1 MAGTLIVDDHPL
13 FREGLRAALD
23 VQDESTVAGGFAPFM
38 EADSVAK
45 AVEILGSAGAKE
57 LSLVILDI
65 GLPDGSGFDILER
78 FAGRSGSPHFMM
90 LSMYSERSLATR
102 AIRAS
107 ADGYASKQIP
117 LEALKF
123 GLKLVMLGQLFIE
136 GEILRDVLMIK
147 PVKESEANKA
157 KACVQT
163 LTSREREA
171 FMILAEGG
179 TTKDVAGRLGI
190 SQRSAENYQ
199 SAIYG
204 KLEAVSPTMLVLTAI
219 RAGMVEP

>member
-23 VQDESTVAGGFAPFM
+23 VQDENMEADGFTPFM
-38 EADSVAK
+38 EAGSVAK
-45 AVEILGSAGAKE
+45 ATEILGSDEARQ

-78 FAGRSGSPHFMM
+78 FAGKSGSPHFMM

-102 AIRAS
+102 AIRAG

-117 LEALKF
+117 LEALKI
-123 GLKLVMLGQLFIE
+123 GLKLVMHGQLFIE

-147 PVKESEANKA
+147 PIKESEASKA
-157 KACVQT
+157 KALVQT

-171 FMILAEGG
+171 FMILAGGG

>member
-23 VQDESTVAGGFAPFM
+23 MQDDDCLAEEFGPFSEAG
-38 EADSVAK
+38 SVAK
-45 AVEILGSAGAKE
+45 AAEILDSAGAKRV
-57 LSLVILDI
+57 SLVILDI

-78 FAGRSGSPHFMM
+78 FAAKSGSPHFMM

-102 AIRAS
+102 AIRAG

-117 LEALKF
+117 LEALKT
-123 GLKLVMLGQLFIE
+123 GLRLVMQGQLFIE
-136 GEILRDVLMIK
+136 GEILRDVLMIR
-147 PVKESEANKA
+147 PIRESEANRA
-157 KACVQT
+157 KELVQA

-171 FMILAEGG
+171 FTILAGGG

-219 RAGMVEP
+219 RAGIVEP

>member
-23 VQDESTVAGGFAPFM
+23 VQDEHTMAGGFAPFM
-38 EADSVAK
+38 EAGSVAK
-45 AVEILGSAGAKE
+45 SIEILGSAGAE
-57 LSLVILDI
+57 QLSLVILDI

-78 FAGRSGSPHFMM
+78 FAGMSGSPHFMM
-90 LSMYSERSLATR
+90 LSMYSERSLAIR
-102 AIRAS
+102 AIRAG

-117 LEALKF
+117 LEALKI
-123 GLKLVMLGQLFIE
+123 GLRLVLHGQLFIE

-157 KACVQT
+157 KERVQT

-204 KLEAVSPTMLVLTAI
+204 KLGAVSPTMLVLTAI